1 MTAGLDL
8 DAVWRAQSGR
18 VLATLVRLLR
28 DFDLAEEALHDAFLA
43 AARRWPA
50 EGVPANPSAWL
61 ISAGRFTAIDR
72 LRRRARFDELSR
84 DPALLPDAAASSEA
98 PDDLLGLIFTC
109 CHPALPP
116 EAQVALSL
124 RTLCGLTTEEVARA
138 FLVPTP
144 TIAQRI
150 VRAKA
155 RIRDLG
161 LRFEVPEPAEWPAR
175 LDAVLRAIYL
185 VFNEGYAARAG
196 DTVVR
201 AGLAEQAIRLGRDLA
216 ARVDDPEVLGL
227 LALMLLNHS
236 RRAARQGADGAPIL
250 LADQDRGAWDRAM
263 IDEGTALLGRAF
275 ASGEVGPYCLQA
287 AIAARH
293 ASAASAEATD
303 WAGIL
308 SLYDILARAA
318 PSPVVALNRV
328 VALAMARGP
337 APALRALAPLRADPT
352 LRDYP
357 LLPAVEADLLQRLHR
372 PDEAADAWRRS
383 LALSTLAPERRL
395 IERRIAEC
403 EAAAALAQSR
413 A

>member
-1 MTAGLDL
+1 MSVDSGL

-18 VLATLVRLLR
+18 VLATLVRLLG

-43 AARRWPA
+43 AARRWPS
-50 EGVPANPSAWL
+50 EGVPDNAAAWL

-72 LRRRARFDELSR
+72 IRRKDRFAALAR
-84 DPALLPDAAASSEA
+84 DPALAPAEAGPEAGEA
-98 PDDLLGLIFTC
+98 PEDLLGLIFTC

-155 RIRDLG
+155 RIRDLRLPWG
-161 LRFEVPEPAEWPAR
+161 VPEPPEWPQR
-175 LDAVLRAIYL
+175 IDAVLRAIYL
-185 VFNEGYAARAG
+185 VFNEGYSARAG

-201 AGLAEQAIRLGRDLA
+201 AGLADEAIRLARDLA
-216 ARVDDPEVLGL
+216 ARVPDAEVLGL

-236 RRAARQGADGAPIL
+236 RRDARQAADGSAVL
-250 LADQDRGAWDRAM
+250 LADQDRSAWDAAM
-263 IDEGTALLGRAF
+263 IAEGTALIDRAF
-275 ASGEVGPYCLQA
+275 ASGSVGPYCLQA

-293 ASAASAEATD
+293 ATAASAGATD
-303 WAGIL
+303 WPAIL
-308 SLYDILARAA
+308 SLYDVLMRAA

-337 APALRALAPLRADPT
+337 AAGLAALAGLAAEPALR
-352 LRDYP
+352 DYH
-357 LLPAVEADLLQRLHR
+357 LLPAVEADLHQRLGNPR
-372 PDEAADAWRRS
+372 AAALAWRRA
-383 LALSTLAPERRL
+383 LALCSLGPERQV
-395 IERRIAEC
+395 IERRIADC
-403 EAAAALAQSR
+403 EAALSDG
-413 A
+413 